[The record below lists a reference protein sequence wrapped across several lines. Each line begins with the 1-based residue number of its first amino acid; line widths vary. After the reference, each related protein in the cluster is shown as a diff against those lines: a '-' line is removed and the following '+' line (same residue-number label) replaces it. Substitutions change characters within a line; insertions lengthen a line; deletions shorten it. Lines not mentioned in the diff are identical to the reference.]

1 MSTSE
6 LMLGASMMFAVA
18 GLALLAARP
27 LHVGSIVALLC
38 AGVALGAHSPLS
50 LAAGHA
56 EQFQAVGQ
64 IGVILLVFA
73 VALDV
78 RPGQLWASR
87 RIVAGVGAPPYVGTA
102 PAAMGLRVMATSV
115 PGNVA
120 LAIRV

>member
-1 MSTSE
+1 
-6 LMLGASMMFAVA
+6 MLGASMMFAVA

-38 AGVALGAHSPLS
+38 AGIALGANSPLS
-50 LAAGHA
+50 IPAGRA
-56 EQFQAVGQ
+56 DEFQAVGQ

-87 RIVAGVGAPPYVGTA
+87 RIVAGVGAAQYLGTTLATGALLMLFTPA
-102 PAAMGLRVMATSV
+102 P
-115 PGNVA
+115 
-120 LAIRV
+120 

>member
-6 LMLGASMMFAVA
+6 VMLGASMMFAVA

-78 RPGQLWASR
+78 RPGKLWASR
-87 RIVAGVGAPPYVGTA
+87 RIVAGGGARHFLRPPLAPGGLGRIATTA
-102 PAAMGLRVMATSV
+102 PWTVAAPTR
-115 PGNVA
+115 
-120 LAIRV
+120 